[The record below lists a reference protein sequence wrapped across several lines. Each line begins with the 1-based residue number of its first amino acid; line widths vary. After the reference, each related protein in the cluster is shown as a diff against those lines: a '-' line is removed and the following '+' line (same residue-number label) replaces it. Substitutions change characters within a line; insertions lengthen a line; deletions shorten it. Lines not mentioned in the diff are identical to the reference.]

1 MPPARFITLLALS
14 CTLAATACRQRIAVQ
29 GGDRPGVVTQDEPAT
44 PPATAPAA
52 PDTASL
58 DPSTAVRGGS
68 GPWPAG
74 ARTIES
80 NDGTFHLTY
89 KLSPTGVPPM
99 NEPFEIEVAAVAFG
113 ADGAGEAQ
121 LAVDAG
127 MPEHGHGMNV
137 EPTVKTL
144 GGNRFRVENM
154 VFHMSGRWEL
164 YFDVTRDGITSR
176 AQDEITLE

>member
-1 MPPARFITLLALS
+1 MPLARFITLLALS
-14 CTLAATACRQRIAVQ
+14 FTLMASACRQRIAVQ
-29 GGDRPGVVTQDEPAT
+29 SGDRPGVVTQVEPAT

-52 PDTASL
+52 PDTSAL
-58 DPSTAVRGGS
+58 DPMANTNPVS
-68 GPWPAG
+68 GPLRDG
-74 ARTIES
+74 ARMIES

-89 KLSPTGVPPM
+89 RLSPTDVPPI

-113 ADGAGEAQ
+113 ADGADEAQ

-137 EPTVKTL
+137 EPTVTPL